1 MKISTIFIIIG
12 MVIISLYALVEVNYY
27 SATQTINQQ
36 PGETP
41 YIIIPKI
48 GVDEPINNKSVDYG
62 IYHEPQSSK
71 PASGT
76 VVLFGHRTLHGS
88 PFLKLDQLQPGDN
101 VTLEWPGIGYVE
113 YTIENSTIVP
123 ASYRLSVEQGK
134 VLFLI
139 TCYPLGSTKE
149 RLMIKA
155 KQTNIYPIKTARV
168 ANPQQHYA
176 IIIILAFLAV
186 GTILSYLYPVKEDR
200 AIIFL
205 AVLALTFFLVLG
217 YLFPIPPDSL
227 ESNISRVSEFLSFG
241 F

>member
-1 MKISTIFIIIG
+1 MKISTIFIIAG
-12 MVIISLYALVEVNYY
+12 MIIISFYALVEVNYY
-27 SATQTINQQ
+27 SSTQTISEK
-36 PGETP
+36 PGDTP

-48 GVDEPINNKSVDYG
+48 GVDEAINNKSVDYG
-62 IYHEPQSSK
+62 IYHEPQSAK

-88 PFLKLDQLQPGDN
+88 PFLKLDQLKQGDN

-113 YTIENSTIVP
+113 YNIINSTIVP
-123 ASYRLSVEQGK
+123 ANYRLSVEQGN

-149 RLMIKA
+149 RLIIKA
-155 KQTNIYPIKTARV
+155 KQGKIYPIKTARKV
-168 ANPQQHYA
+168 NPQKYYA
-176 IIIILAFLAV
+176 LIIILAFMAV
-186 GTILSYLYPVKEDR
+186 GTLLSFLYPIKEER

-205 AVLALTFFLVLG
+205 ATVALTFFLVLG
-217 YLFPIPPDSL
+217 YFFPTPPDTL
-227 ESNISRVSEFLSFG
+227 ESNISRISDFIGLG

>member
-1 MKISTIFIIIG
+1 M
-12 MVIISLYALVEVNYY
+12 YALVEVNYY

-36 PGETP
+36 PGDTP

-48 GVDEPINNKSVDYG
+48 GVDEAINNKSVDYG

-123 ASYRLSVEQGK
+123 ADYRLSVEQGK

-155 KQTNIYPIKTARV
+155 KQANIYPIKTARV

-176 IIIILAFLAV
+176 IIIILAFLALGAV
-186 GTILSYLYPVKEDR
+186 LSFLYPVKEDR

-217 YLFPIPPDSL
+217 YFFPIPPDSL
-227 ESNISRVSEFLSFG
+227 ESNISRVSNFLRFG

>member
-1 MKISTIFIIIG
+1 MKISTIFIIAG
-12 MVIISLYALVEVNYY
+12 MLIISVYALVEVNYY
-27 SATQTINQQ
+27 SATQTISQQ
-36 PGETP
+36 PGDTP

-48 GVDEPINNKSVDYG
+48 GVNDTINNKSVDYG
-62 IYHEPQSSK
+62 IYHEPQSAK

-113 YTIENSTIVP
+113 YIIENSTIVP
-123 ASYRLSVEQGK
+123 ADYRLSVEQGD

-155 KQTNIYPIKTARV
+155 KQGNIYPIKTARV
-168 ANPQQHYA
+168 ANPQQYYA
-176 IIIILAFLAV
+176 IIIILSFMAV
-186 GTILSYLYPVKEDR
+186 GAILSFFYPVKEDK

-205 AVLALTFFLVLG
+205 VVLALTFFLVLG
-217 YLFPIPPDSL
+217 YFFPVPPDGL
-227 ESNISRVSEFLSFG
+227 ESNISRVSDFLSLG

>member
-1 MKISTIFIIIG
+1 
-12 MVIISLYALVEVNYY
+12 MVIISMYALVEVNYY

-36 PGETP
+36 PGDTP

-48 GVDEPINNKSVDYG
+48 GVDEAINNKSVDYG

-123 ASYRLSVEQGK
+123 ADYRLSVEQGK

-155 KQTNIYPIKTARV
+155 KQANIYPIKTARV

-176 IIIILAFLAV
+176 IIIILAFLALGAV
-186 GTILSYLYPVKEDR
+186 LSFLYPVKEDR

-217 YLFPIPPDSL
+217 YFFPIPPDSL
-227 ESNISRVSEFLSFG
+227 ESNISRVSNFLSFG

>member
-1 MKISTIFIIIG
+1 M
-12 MVIISLYALVEVNYY
+12 YALVEVNYY

-36 PGETP
+36 PGDTP

-48 GVDEPINNKSVDYG
+48 GVDEAINNKSVDYG

-123 ASYRLSVEQGK
+123 ADYRLSVEQGK

-155 KQTNIYPIKTARV
+155 KQANIYPIKTARV

-176 IIIILAFLAV
+176 IIIILAFLALGAV
-186 GTILSYLYPVKEDR
+186 LSFLYPVKEDR

-217 YLFPIPPDSL
+217 YFFPIPPDSL
-227 ESNISRVSEFLSFG
+227 ESNISRVSNFLSFG